1 MWQVPGQLQRPPWRW
16 RRAGDLG
23 PAHAAVVGQNPPRP
37 YADRTAE
44 SGELSYIGCA
54 MVTPPYDSLVLQGGG
69 IRCLWQAGFLS
80 VVAPRW
86 GRMPTKVFAV
96 SAGAA
101 IACAFAADRLDAGVE
116 AFTEAVS
123 RNPKN
128 FYPSHLFS
136 RKRMFPHASMYRE
149 VLAEVLTDAGMKAL
163 QQGPEVD
170 ILLCRPPRRV
180 SSVTATALLFGI
192 GLGRRFSSSTI
203 CSILVRTGRLSP
215 EFVSVRSCRD
225 ARDVADLVLA
235 SSSTPPFTPLMSYR
249 GRHALDG
256 GVLESVPM
264 SGLLTTGSRAL
275 VLLTGHHDR
284 LAHPSSLPPHPT
296 LTHAAP
302 SRHVEGAPW
311 DYANPRL
318 LDEFYSLGKEDGLR
332 FVDADVTGRSSAAGA

>member
-1 MWQVPGQLQRPPWRW
+1 
-16 RRAGDLG
+16 
-23 PAHAAVVGQNPPRP
+23 
-37 YADRTAE
+37 
-44 SGELSYIGCA
+44 
-54 MVTPPYDSLVLQGGG
+54 MVTPSYDNLVLQGGG

-86 GRMPTKVFAV
+86 GWMPGKIFAV

-101 IACAFAADRLDAGVE
+101 IACAFAAGRLDAGVE
-116 AFTEAVS
+116 AFNEAVS
-123 RNPKN
+123 RNKKN

-136 RKRMFPHASMYRE
+136 RKRIFPHASMYRE
-149 VLAEVLTDAGMKAL
+149 VLAEVLTDEGMKAL

-192 GLGRRFSSSTI
+192 GLGRQFSSTRI
-203 CSILVRTGRLSP
+203 CSTLARAGGLSP

-235 SSSTPPFTPLMSYR
+235 SSSTPPFTPLCSYR

-264 SGLLTTGSRAL
+264 SGLRTAGTRAL
-275 VLLTGHHDR
+275 VVLTSHDGR
-284 LAHPSSLPPHPT
+284 PTRPPSLPPHAT
-296 LTHAAP
+296 LTHVAP
-302 SRHVEGAPW
+302 SRHIEGAPW

-318 LDEFYSLGKEDGLR
+318 LDAFYSLGREDGARFLR
-332 FVDADVTGRSSAAGA
+332 